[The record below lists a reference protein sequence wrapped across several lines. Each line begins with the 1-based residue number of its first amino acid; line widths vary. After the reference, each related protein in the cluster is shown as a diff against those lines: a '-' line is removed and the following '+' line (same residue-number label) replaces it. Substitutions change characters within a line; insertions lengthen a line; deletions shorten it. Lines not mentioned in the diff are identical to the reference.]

1 MAPRVVVEAAAA
13 LGRHDRVVAGLVERY
28 GPPAIGR
35 PAPRRD
41 RFAALARS
49 IVYQQLAGSAAA
61 SIHRRVVD
69 ALGGLV
75 TPAAVVATPPEV
87 LRACGLSGAK
97 EGALRDLAER
107 VGSGDVPLDRL
118 GYLDDDAVVAALS
131 RVRGVGEWTAHMF
144 LLFTLGRLDVWPT
157 GDFGVR
163 AGYAAAWGLD
173 GPPSPRELAV
183 EGERFRPHRS
193 VVAWYCWRAADEAK
207 QARRAVVP
215 G

>member
-1 MAPRVVVEAAAA
+1 VVEAVEVLA
-13 LGRHDRVVAGLVERY
+13 RRDRVVADLLERH
-28 GPPAIGR
+28 GPPTIGR
-35 PAPRRD
+35 PAPRSA

-49 IVYQQLAGSAAA
+49 IVYQQLAGTAAA

-69 ALGGLV
+69 GLGGAV
-75 TPAAVVATPPEV
+75 TPEAVLAAPPEE

-97 EGALRDLAER
+97 EGALRDLAAK
-107 VGSGDVPLDRL
+107 VASGDVPLDRL
-118 GYLDDDAVVAALS
+118 ARLDDEAVVSALT

-173 GPPSPRELAV
+173 GPPPARALAQ

-193 VVAWYCWRAADEAK
+193 LVAWYCWRAADEAK
-207 QARRAVVP
+207 QARRAATDR
-215 G
+215 